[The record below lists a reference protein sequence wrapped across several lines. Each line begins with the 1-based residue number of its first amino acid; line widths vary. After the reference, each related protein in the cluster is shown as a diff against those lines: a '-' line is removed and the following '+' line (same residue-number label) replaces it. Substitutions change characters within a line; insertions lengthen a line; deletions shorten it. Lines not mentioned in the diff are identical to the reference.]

1 MTTHASVLQR
11 TLVLVRHSKA
21 SHDAPTD
28 IERPL
33 TPKGREMA
41 DALARRLSG
50 RLDAVDLLLVSPAAR
65 ARQTADPMQQRLNPG
80 EVRIE
85 PEIYHNG
92 ALRILRLLT
101 GLPEAAGTVILVGH
115 EPTISALAYALH
127 DADDDELARQVSF
140 GLPTATAC
148 VLEVPV
154 PWAVLGARSAH
165 LYDVL
170 SARR

>member
-50 RLDAVDLLLVSPAAR
+50 RLDAVDLLLV
-65 ARQTADPMQQRLNPG
+65 
-80 EVRIE
+80 
-85 PEIYHNG
+85 PERSRWRG
-92 ALRILRLLT
+92 VLR
-101 GLPEAAGTVILVGH
+101 P
-115 EPTISALAYALH
+115 PTPCSSA
-127 DADDDELARQVSF
+127 
-140 GLPTATAC
+140 
-148 VLEVPV
+148 
-154 PWAVLGARSAH
+154 
-165 LYDVL
+165 
-170 SARR
+170 